1 MHAYIGI
8 SCILVYEYYAVY
20 NVSHA
25 GSILGESQQGFA
37 SSSYLHIKNPYDTR
51 FVHFLRNPSIKL
63 LFLYLFPR

>member
-1 MHAYIGI
+1 MCVVVFLAFLFMNIR
-8 SCILVYEYYAVY
+8 AVY

-37 SSSYLHIKNPYDTR
+37 SSSYLHIKNPYNPR